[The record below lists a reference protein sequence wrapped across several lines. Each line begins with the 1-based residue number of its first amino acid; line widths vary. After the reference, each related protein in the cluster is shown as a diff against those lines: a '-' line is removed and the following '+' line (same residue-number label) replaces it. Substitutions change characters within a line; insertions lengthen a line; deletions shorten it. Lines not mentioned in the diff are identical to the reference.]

1 MSESGQ
7 DQKSV
12 QKEQVL
18 QEKIKIWDK
27 FLGQGGP
34 GEENG
39 GLVYEKGPPQV
50 EKGQKKWTQQNTN
63 QMQEITKSGVTFKG
77 GTHCLQQKGQKNT
90 FLTAECSEC
99 FTKWPEL

>member
-12 QKEQVL
+12 QKEKVL
-18 QEKIKIWDK
+18 REKIKIWDK

-39 GLVYEKGPPQV
+39 GLVYEKGPSQV
-50 EKGQKKWTQQNTN
+50 EKGREKWTQQNTN

-77 GTHCLQQKGQKNT
+77 GTCCLQQKVQKNV
-90 FLTAECSEC
+90 FLTAECSE
-99 FTKWPEL
+99 FYTKGPEI